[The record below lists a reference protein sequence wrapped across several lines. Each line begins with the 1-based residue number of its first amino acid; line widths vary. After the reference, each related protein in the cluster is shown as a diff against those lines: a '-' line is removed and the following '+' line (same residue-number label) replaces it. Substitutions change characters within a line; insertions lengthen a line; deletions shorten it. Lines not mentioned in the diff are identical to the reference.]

1 MRQNQIILSIIITI
15 FFFSVISL
23 SAQKKANLE
32 GIEIGEMAPEIELP
46 NVDGEDIKLSQ
57 LKGKVVL
64 INFGAAWC
72 APCRKKIPYL
82 LEIFNNYKDSDFD
95 NGEKGFVVFSVSLD
109 KNEIAWKNSIEK
121 DGTEGFINVGD
132 MKAWKSTAAV
142 TYNIKSIPSSVLIDG
157 EGKII
162 AINLRTKDLNKK
174 LKRMEKGSGWFWF

>member
-1 MRQNQIILSIIITI
+1 MRQNQLILTIIITI
-15 FFFSVISL
+15 FFFSASNL
-23 SAQKKANLE
+23 FAQKKANLE

-46 NVDGEDIKLSQ
+46 TVDGETIKLSQ

-72 APCRKKIPYL
+72 VPCRKKTPAL
-82 LEIFNNYKDSDFD
+82 LEVLNNYKDSEFD

-109 KNEIAWKNSIEK
+109 KNVIAWKNSIEK

-132 MKAWKSTAAV
+132 MKAWKSTAAI

-157 EGKII
+157 KGKVI
-162 AINLRTKDLNKK
+162 AINLRTKDLKKK
-174 LKRMEKGSGWFWF
+174 LKRMEKGSWFWF